1 MNAAFRRIR
10 VVLGLF
16 LLAGPFAPAARAQDQ
31 VEIIIRS
38 NLGRAS
44 HVVIPQARSFTIER
58 RGEAVVIEK
67 VDAMVRILD
76 ATATTTLEVSL
87 RNASSSLAEAV
98 LLLPVPDGAVV
109 GSFLFQGASAEPTA
123 QVLRRDEAR
132 RLYDAIVAKVRDP
145 ALLEFAGYN
154 LVRSSVFPVE
164 AGGTQKVRLTY
175 EHLLPVDGSRV
186 DYVLPRSESLDRRTP
201 WNVRVDLQCKEPVS
215 MVYSPSHTLETER
228 RSPNHLSVRIAES
241 SVLDPGSFRLS
252 YLRETSGV
260 TASLYAY
267 PDPRIEGGYFLLVAG
282 LPTDAAADRPKVRR
296 EVTLVIDRSGSM
308 AGVKMDQAKA
318 AALQVLE
325 GLDEGEAFNII
336 DFSTTVSMFSSNP
349 VEKNGKSAAA
359 ARMYLDAMRSGGGTN
374 IHDALVEALKAHE
387 ATEGRLPLVLFLT
400 DGLPTVGQTS
410 EVAIREVVEKGNP
423 QQRRIFTFGVGNDVN
438 VPLLDR
444 LSDAT
449 RAVSV
454 YVQPEEDV
462 ELKVAQ
468 TFRRLSGP
476 VLAGAVLNTIDAQG
490 EITTGTAVRE
500 LIPAALP
507 DLFDGDQ
514 LVVLGQYRSAGGE
527 GGKSPIRFRLA
538 GELLGEAKV
547 FEFEFDLDAAT
558 TRNAFVP
565 RLWASRRIAYL
576 VDQIRQAGAA
586 SAASPHVANTPVFDD
601 PRYRELAE
609 EILRLSTEF
618 GILTEYTAFLA
629 TEGTDLS
636 DWSNLQ
642 ATCNTILDGRAV
654 QQRWGM
660 GAVNQGVNF
669 NEQKQQA
676 KVKYDNSYVDE
687 KLNRVEI
694 TAVQQVCDRAFFKR
708 GAQWIDSQL
717 IAAGEKQAAPIVPD
731 ETIEFGSAEHIAI
744 LHRLI
749 EQNRQGVLSLDG
761 DIMLRIDGRSIL
773 VRNTAPSP

>member
-1 MNAAFRRIR
+1 MPHSTYPIFRPFTSLLLL
-10 VVLGLF
+10 LGL
-16 LLAGPFAPAARAQDQ
+16 LISPATAQDQ
-31 VEIIIRS
+31 VEVIIRANFGS
-38 NLGRAS
+38 AS
-44 HVVIPQARSFTIER
+44 QVIMPQARSFALVRQSNPVTIES
-58 RGEAVVIEK
+58 
-67 VDAMVRILD
+67 VDAKVRILD
-76 ATATTTLEVSL
+76 STATTTLEVSL
-87 RNASSSLAEAV
+87 RNASSTQAEAV

-109 GSFLFQGASAEPTA
+109 GSFLFDGASAEPTA

-132 RLYDAIVAKVRDP
+132 RLYDAIVARVRDP

-154 LVRSSVFPVE
+154 LVRSSVFPVP
-164 AGGTQKVRLTY
+164 AGGTQKIRLTY

-186 DYVLPRSESLDRRTP
+186 DYVLPRSESLDRHVP
-201 WNVRVDLQCKEPVS
+201 WHVQVEMQSKQPIS

-228 RSPNHLSVRIAES
+228 ISGNQIRAHIAES
-241 SVLDPGSFRLS
+241 STLDPGSFRLS
-252 YLRETSGV
+252 YLRERSGV

-267 PDPRIEGGYFLLVAG
+267 PDPKIEGGYFLLVAG
-282 LPTDAAADRPKVRR
+282 LPVETKMDRPKVKR

-325 GLDEGEAFNII
+325 GLDDGEAFNII
-336 DFSTTVSMFSSNP
+336 DFSTTVSMFSNEP
-349 VEKNGKSAAA
+349 IEKNSKSTAA
-359 ARMYLDAMRSGGGTN
+359 ARVYLDMMRSGGGTN

-387 ATEGRLPLVLFLT
+387 STRGRLPLVLFLT

-410 EVAIREVVEKGNP
+410 EIDIRALADKGNP
-423 QQRRIFTFGVGNDVN
+423 QHRRIFTFGVGNDVN

-476 VLAGAVLNTIDAQG
+476 VLASAVLNTIDEEG
-490 EITTGTAVRE
+490 KVTTGAAVRE
-500 LIPAALP
+500 LIPQALP

-514 LVVLGQYRSAGGE
+514 LVVLGQYRQAE
-527 GGKSPIRFRLA
+527 LDKAPMHFRLA
-538 GELLGEAKV
+538 GDYLGEQKA
-547 FEFEFDLDAAT
+547 FEFEFDLSSAT

-576 VDQIRQAGAA
+576 IDQIRQAGAA
-586 SAASPHVANTPVFDD
+586 SAGSINDNAAVFDD

-609 EILRLSTEF
+609 EILHLSTEF

-629 TEGTDLS
+629 TEGTNLS
-636 DWSNLQ
+636 DWTNLQ
-642 ATCNTILDGRAV
+642 VSCNVNLDNRAV
-654 QQRWGM
+654 QQRWGK

-669 NEQKQQA
+669 NEQKLQA
-676 KVKYDNSYVDE
+676 KLNYQNSFVDE
-687 KLNRVEI
+687 QLVRVE
-694 TAVQQVCDRAFFKR
+694 TSAVQQISDRAFFKQD
-708 GAQWIDSQL
+708 GCWIDSQL
-717 IAAGEKQAAPIVPD
+717 ITANETRTEKIQPD
-731 ETIEFGSAEHIAI
+731 ETIDFGSPEHIAI
-744 LHRLI
+744 LQALVT
-749 EQNRQGVLSLDG
+749 QNRQGILSLDG
-761 DIMLRIDGRSIL
+761 DIMLRFEGKNIL
-773 VRNTAPSP
+773 VRHAPTP